1 MQFNFSTTLEKAEKD
16 YGLGS
21 GASFKVKE
29 GDNYIRI
36 LSGLEP
42 HPGEYQGKPTFK
54 FVGWVLD
61 RRDKAVKLYFMPVTI
76 FKAIE
81 ALQKNPEYTFTE
93 VPMPYDIN
101 VNAKNAGTVDVEYTV
116 MGARQN
122 PPLTADEQKAFADK
136 PAIVEVLAKLREQPA
151 APAQPAKTAPATFN
165 DGSPVPIE

>member
-1 MQFNFSTTLEKAEKD
+1 MQFNFSSTLEKAEKD

-21 GASFKVKE
+21 GSSFKVKE

-61 RRDKAVKLYFMPVTI
+61 RRDKQVKLYFMPVTI

-101 VNAKNAGTVDVEYTV
+101 VNAKQAGTTDVVYTV

-122 PPLTADEQKAFADK
+122 TPLTADEQKAFADK
-136 PAIVEVLAKLREQPA
+136 PAIVEVLAKLREA
-151 APAQPAKTAPATFN
+151 NATTATAKAPGTFT